1 MPLDLAGRNGGVGA
15 GIFDVLGQGAGDEAA
30 LLVVLGSKLLG
41 ARGGPFDRG
50 AAQHAAAHPESE
62 LGGGGGDP
70 GFGSGARRKIEP
82 ALVGSGMLAGDPVVD
97 LAGGGRFGGG

>member
-15 GIFDVLGQGAGDEAA
+15 DIFDVLGQGAGDEAA

-62 LGGGGGDP
+62 LGGGCGDP
-70 GFGSGARRKIEP
+70 GFGSGGRGDIEP
-82 ALVGSGMLAGDPVVD
+82 ALVGGGMLAGDTAVP
-97 LAGGGRFGGG
+97 LGGGGGCGGV